1 MPLLL
6 QRPRCV
12 RRRAHVLHEAERPLP
27 LACLAERLQHSQ
39 VGLLPH
45 RVARRLH
52 PPQEARAPLP
62 LPGEA
67 AGCGVMTY
75 VVMSWVNAN
84 TTRQERSFVV
94 MHGAD
99 LARRG

>member
-12 RRRAHVLHEAERPLP
+12 RRRAHVLHEVECPLP
-27 LACLAERLQHSQ
+27 LAGLTQRLQHPH
-39 VGLLPH
+39 VGFLPH
-45 RVARRLH
+45 SVARRLH

-75 VVMSWVNAN
+75 VVMS
-84 TTRQERSFVV
+84 
-94 MHGAD
+94 
-99 LARRG
+99 